1 MRSNSVMDWLLE
13 EDQPAVRYLALTQL
27 LEKPEGD
34 SDVKEARVMIAKRGW
49 ASDIL
54 REQLLRGP

>member
-1 MRSNSVMDWLLE
+1 MDWLLE